1 MWKTVVRMRRLRS
14 EGHTVVGVEG
24 VRYVAEQAFAE
35 SGIEYDSEYIAEI
48 DGFKLA
54 SKDGKM
60 VRTWNFAKY
69 LFGKRIFFFK
79 KNQTIFACDF
89 FNVSSSVLLGGDKF
103 DSVFDRGSFG
113 AVDKEDRE
121 RYAKYVTKISFTGG
135 EAVGS

>member
-1 MWKTVVRMRRLRS
+1 MWKTVVSMRRLRS

-79 KNQTIFACDF
+79 KTRPFSRAT
-89 FNVSSSVLLGGDKF
+89 SS
-103 DSVFDRGSFG
+103 
-113 AVDKEDRE
+113 
-121 RYAKYVTKISFTGG
+121 T
-135 EAVGS
+135 